1 MLFKRFIYLF
11 SMVRNIQEDTG
22 DSTGYKCFEREFK
35 ICFFVF
41 LKGFSLRLI
50 RRTLQSYASPDTG
63 YSRQSLESQARIRS
77 PTRSL
82 LKIQFSDGERSA
94 FPVRR
99 MMTFLPFLCLYCLET
114 ACTGGGRDPN
124 GSGGSGYGAYYIR

>member
-22 DSTGYKCFEREFK
+22 NSTGYRCFAREFK
-35 ICFFVF
+35 ICFCFF
-41 LKGFSLRLI
+41 KRIFSSPHTKNTPILR
-50 RRTLQSYASPDTG
+50 SPDTG

>member
-1 MLFKRFIYLF
+1 MSKR
-11 SMVRNIQEDTG
+11 IQEIQQATNV
-22 DSTGYKCFEREFK
+22 FEREFK
-35 ICFFVF
+35 IFFFF
-41 LKGFSLRLI
+41 LKNFLFA
-50 RRTLQSYASPDTG
+50 SYEEHSNPTPAQTQDTPGSP
-63 YSRQSLESQARIRS
+63 SRVKPGIRS